1 LEENEMEQF
10 EARIER
16 IEYAEPGVF
25 FVTIVV
31 APLPVDAPGRG
42 RPAYYSMELDLG
54 NRSMKPFGNLQEAFD
69 VYHQFEYDDNL
80 NPTLRRQWK
89 TASLAD
95 QMVGCLFESRAFRMW
110 HLDDDESQTLH

>member
-25 FVTIVV
+25 LLTIVV
-31 APLPVDAPGRG
+31 SLLPVDAPGRG
-42 RPAYYSMELDLG
+42 RPVYYRMELDPG
-54 NRSMKPFGNLQEAFD
+54 DRSMKPIGNLQEAFD
-69 VYHQFEYDDNL
+69 VYHRFEYDNDL
-80 NPTLRRQWK
+80 NPTLRRQWR
-89 TASLAD
+89 TAALAD
-95 QMVGCLFESRAFRMW
+95 QIVSCLFESRAFSRW